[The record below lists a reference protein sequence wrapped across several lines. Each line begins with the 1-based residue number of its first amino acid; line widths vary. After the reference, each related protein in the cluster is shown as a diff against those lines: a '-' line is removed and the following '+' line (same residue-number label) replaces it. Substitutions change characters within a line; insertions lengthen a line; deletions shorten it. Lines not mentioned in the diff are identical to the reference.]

1 MLLTKVKIK
10 ELYTSIES
18 WFWFVFFADV
28 CDSRYGVLL
37 GKIDFFK
44 QLKLR

>member
-10 ELYTSIES
+10 ELYTSIDS

-28 CDSRYGVLL
+28 IFDTVYY
-37 GKIDFFK
+37 
-44 QLKLR
+44 